1 MSNPHHAPD
10 NTAGDTAVLALD
22 DRLTESE
29 RAREYR
35 RNITTMA
42 WKKLPT
48 SHKKSL
54 QNAAKTVA
62 AGDRDLEA
70 VYSQSVLIIDHV
82 NQRAN
87 INTDPSKL
95 LPADQYRFW
104 S

>member
-1 MSNPHHAPD
+1 MSSPHYTPD
-10 NTAGDTAVLALD
+10 NEAGDAVVLALD

-29 RAREYR
+29 KAKEYR
-35 RNITTMA
+35 RRITTMA
-42 WKKLPT
+42 WSKLPAT
-48 SHKKSL
+48 HKKSL

-70 VYSQSVLIIDHV
+70 IYSQSVLIIDHV

-87 INTDPSKL
+87 INTDPTTL